1 MASGKSEDSKYDLRG
16 SKFGGGFA
24 AEGGVQ
30 IGGQFIDASPKQ
42 NLTEAAQEIQELLE
56 QLSSTYS
63 SNTSTEQM
71 IVATKAV
78 EVIEGNPML
87 KKKIINAIKAGG
99 SEMLR
104 ELVKHPAINVLLAAF
119 EGWNSQVDT

>member
-1 MASGKSEDSKYDLRG
+1 MASDKSEDSKYDLRG

-24 AEGGVQ
+24 AEGGFQ
-30 IGGQFIDASPKQ
+30 IGGQFIDASSKQ
-42 NLTEAAQEIQELLE
+42 NLAEAAQEIQELLE
-56 QLSSTYS
+56 QLSNTYS
-63 SNTSTEQM
+63 SSTNTEQM

-78 EVIEGNPML
+78 EIIERNPVL

-104 ELVKHPAINVLLAAF
+104 ELAKHPAINVFLAAL
-119 EGWNSQVDT
+119 EGWNS

>member
-1 MASGKSEDSKYDLRG
+1 
-16 SKFGGGFA
+16 
-24 AEGGVQ
+24 VQ

-42 NLTEAAQEIQELLE
+42 NLTEAAQDIQELLE